1 MSDNIKVNNDKRVF
15 IAINLDSEIKEYI
28 AKIQERIE
36 QLSDNLHG
44 KIKLV
49 EKENLHISLKF
60 LGNLNS
66 MAIEKTKEVL
76 QRVSQQYQPFLID
89 LSKNIG
95 MFPNF
100 KRPRVIWIGVGKG
113 KNKIIEIYQALEN
126 ELKAESFYQT
136 ENNFSAHITLARIKY
151 IKNSQKM
158 VDYLKTIKIDNLS
171 QKVLSI
177 YLMESCLTNE
187 GPIYHVL
194 KDFPLFNIN

>member
-1 MSDNIKVNNDKRVF
+1 MSDSIKVNNDKRVF

-28 AKIQERIE
+28 AKVQERIE

-44 KIKLV
+44 KMKLV

-76 QRVSQQYQPFLID
+76 QRVSQQYQPFVMD

-113 KNKIIEIYQALEN
+113 NNKIIEIYQALEN

-136 ENNFSAHITLARIKY
+136 ENNFSVHITLARIKY

-158 VDYLKTIKIDNLS
+158 FDYLKTIEIDNLS

-177 YLMESCLTNE
+177 DLMESCLTNE
-187 GPIYHVL
+187 GPIYYVL
-194 KDFPLFNIN
+194 KHFPLLT